1 LELPDSYEAIHE
13 RAVEAVNPRDP
24 SPSIAEFKRLVERLL
39 SLPPK
44 VREWKPS
51 LNTLLELAAIEYV
64 VLLRWAGRNAE
75 ALDAIRRFRERLPR
89 IEPDWIREEALN
101 RIDSGDV
108 SAGLDALR
116 ALLLKHPDRSVR
128 EVLAYE
134 LLGAGEYA
142 EAMQVAT
149 PLLPGENLQAHGSAL
164 SLLLTIAVEKDDR
177 KAVMRYTDEL
187 GRLGNPPPF
196 RVCEWLAARGYWDD
210 LEPLLKGVQ
219 DEYVKQVYRGER
231 RRAQGKE
238 AEARK
243 MWESV
248 RSAGDQYDAKV
259 DLYAYVRAS
268 LMLNQAD
275 DEVLGYV
282 TGAFEERLTDSTA
295 LLALLAALAQ
305 TGRIEEAPQA
315 IRQHTEPSRLIRPYW
330 KRLPYSYWLRLRC
343 YPMPDDAVEAL
354 RPYFVTEPAGPTA

>member
-1 LELPDSYEAIHE
+1 MELPDSYEAIHK
-13 RAVEAVNPRDP
+13 RAVEMINPRDL

-44 VREWKPS
+44 VRERKPS
-51 LNTLLELAAIEYV
+51 LNTLLESAAVEYV
-64 VLLRWAGRNAE
+64 ALLRWAGRNAE
-75 ALDAIRRFRERLPR
+75 ALDAIRRFREHLPR

-128 EVLAYE
+128 EALAYE

-142 EAMQVAT
+142 EALQVAT
-149 PLLPGENLQAHGSAL
+149 PLLPGENVEAHGAAL
-164 SLLLTIAVEKDDR
+164 ALLLGIAVEKDDR
-177 KAVMRYTDEL
+177 KAVARYTEEL
-187 GRLGNPPPF
+187 GRLGTPTPL
-196 RVCEWLAARGYWDD
+196 RVCEWLAACGYWDD

-219 DEYVKQVYRGER
+219 DPHIKQVYRGER

-248 RSAGDQYDAKV
+248 RNAGEEDDAKV

-275 DEVLGYV
+275 EEVMRYIR
-282 TGAFEERLTDSTA
+282 TTFEERLTDSTV

-315 IRQHTEPSRLIRPYW
+315 IRQYTEPGRLTRPYW

-343 YPMPDDAVEAL
+343 HPMPDDAVEAL
-354 RPYFVTEPAGPTA
+354 RPYFLTEPASPTA